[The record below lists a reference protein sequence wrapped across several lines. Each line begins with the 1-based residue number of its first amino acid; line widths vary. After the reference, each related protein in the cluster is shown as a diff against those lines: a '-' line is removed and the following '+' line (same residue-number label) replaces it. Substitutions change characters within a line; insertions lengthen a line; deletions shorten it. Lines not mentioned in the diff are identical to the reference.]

1 MKRHATLPQLKKFDV
16 TQKILEALADVES
29 RAIIFTMVNEAMT
42 ASDLSYALKIP
53 LSSVYK
59 KLSDLQE
66 LTLVHVE
73 KNILTEDGMNLL
85 HNPPNTNA
93 SVNQKMVTDM
103 TDPTLKSYNS
113 SSEIDATSG
122 FSGNMITTVHKI
134 HRYPANAR
142 TFFCPCR
149 NLDA

>member
-1 MKRHATLPQLKKFDV
+1 MFKYPYVSCALLKRHATLPQLKKFDV
-16 TQKILEALADVES
+16 TQKIVEALADVES

-73 KNILTEDGMNLL
+73 KNIL
-85 HNPPNTNA
+85 
-93 SVNQKMVTDM
+93 V
-103 TDPTLKSYNS
+103 
-113 SSEIDATSG
+113 
-122 FSGNMITTVHKI
+122 
-134 HRYPANAR
+134 
-142 TFFCPCR
+142 
-149 NLDA
+149 

>member
-1 MKRHATLPQLKKFDV
+1 MFKYPYVSCALLKRHATLPQLKKFDV
-16 TQKILEALADVES
+16 TQKIVEALADVES

-73 KNILTEDGMNLL
+73 KNILTEDGKKN
-85 HNPPNTNA
+85 
-93 SVNQKMVTDM
+93 
-103 TDPTLKSYNS
+103 
-113 SSEIDATSG
+113 IDFIAH
-122 FSGNMITTVHKI
+122 V
-134 HRYPANAR
+134 
-142 TFFCPCR
+142 
-149 NLDA
+149 

>member
-1 MKRHATLPQLKKFDV
+1 M
-16 TQKILEALADVES
+16 ADVES

-73 KNILTEDGMNLL
+73 KNILAEDGKKHRFYRSRIKKAEIIIKKPEPTLTMQ
-85 HNPPNTNA
+85 PNTDSSRLGNYLIKTVLGFCIFNLSCNSPSHTDGFA
-93 SVNQKMVTDM
+93 IQKA
-103 TDPTLKSYNS
+103 
-113 SSEIDATSG
+113 I
-122 FSGNMITTVHKI
+122 IW
-134 HRYPANAR
+134 
-142 TFFCPCR
+142 
-149 NLDA
+149 